1 MERIVLKHLSG
12 SKANQRD
19 DIPLAHFKE
28 LTIGRDPSN
37 AIKYD
42 PDRDDLVGRQ
52 HAKIVRDPVD
62 PTQFSL
68 IDLNS
73 RNGTFVNKQRI
84 NGATRINPGDLVQF
98 GPGGPEFMFDIEPR
112 PAGQM
117 KQTRLSADPNA
128 PTAGYGSGPPPT
140 RQGAM
145 PPTGAPF
152 GYGGIPPTGVPP
164 TGVPPMGQPGGVGK
178 ATVERMIAQT
188 KSESRKYVVIAV
200 VALVL
205 VVIGAGVGFFLWYQ
219 SRGAQT
225 DQSIAGQSERLSR
238 IEEKTAVMS
247 PGEIAKNHAQATVF
261 IEVAWNLFYTP
272 TGEQLYHQYIPN
284 NDGTGNQIIAN
295 GRQFLATYIQL
306 DDGTIEPIL
315 ALRRPGAPIGGR
327 HTGTGFVVSDN
338 GFILTNR
345 HVAAT
350 WETSYEFP
358 EDALPGLVYRFP
370 GGRPQI
376 VGVLNQPIR
385 GWVPSKAKFLGGK
398 SSVGKI
404 AEGRIEYMD
413 VTFAKNRIRIP
424 AKIARVSDQHD
435 VAMIKIDVPQ
445 SVPKVEL
452 FDNYDSVEPGMK
464 ITILGYP
471 GISPQVGVV
480 TQSQDPF
487 SRESEVK
494 VVPDP
499 TVTDG
504 IIGRVIRGE
513 AKKSE
518 SDSEGYISTFGD
530 SYQLTA
536 NATGAGNSGGPVFD
550 DRGRVIGIFYAS
562 ASRLG
567 DARITFAVPIRY
579 GIELMGTSA
588 VIK

>member
-62 PTQFSL
+62 PTQFSI

-112 PAGQM
+112 PANM
-117 KQTRLSADPNA
+117 MRPTRMSNDPNA

-140 RQGAM
+140 RQGGM
-145 PPTGAPF
+145 PPTGAPG

-164 TGVPPMGQPGGVGK
+164 MGQPGSVGK

-188 KSESRKYVVIAV
+188 KSDSRKYVIIAV

-205 VVIGAGVGFFLWYQ
+205 IVAGAAVGLYLWNQ
-219 SRGAQT
+219 SRSAQT
-225 DQSIAGQSERLSR
+225 DQNIEGLRGSLSKV
-238 IEEKTAVMS
+238 EEKTAVMS
-247 PGEIAKNHAQATVF
+247 PGDIAKSHAQATVF

-272 TGEQLYHQYIPN
+272 TGEQLYHQYIQN
-284 NDGTGNQIIAN
+284 NDGSGNQIIGN
-295 GRQFLATYIQL
+295 GRPFLAAYIQL

-315 ALRRPGAPIGGR
+315 ALKRPGAPIGGR
-327 HTGTGFVVSDN
+327 HTGTGFAVSDN

-358 EDALPGLVYRFP
+358 EDAVPGLVYRFP

-376 VGVLNQPIR
+376 VGVLNQPVR

-413 VTFAKNRIRIP
+413 VTFPKNRIRIP

-452 FDNYDSVEPGMK
+452 FDNYDSVEQGMK

-487 SRESEVK
+487 NRESEARVI
-494 VVPDP
+494 PDP

-504 IIGRVIRGE
+504 IIGRVIRGD
-513 AKKSE
+513 AKKSS
-518 SDSEGYISTFGD
+518 SDSDTYISEIGD

-550 DRGRVIGIFYAS
+550 DRGRVIGIFYAA

>member
-62 PTQFSL
+62 PSQFSI

-112 PAGQM
+112 PANLM
-117 KQTRLSADPNA
+117 RPTRMSNDPNA
-128 PTAGYGSGPPPT
+128 PTAGYGAGPPPT

-145 PPTGAPF
+145 PPTGAPM
-152 GYGGIPPTGVPP
+152 GYGGMPPTGVPP
-164 TGVPPMGQPGGVGK
+164 AGQPGSVGK

-188 KSESRKYVVIAV
+188 KSDSRKSVIIAV
-200 VALVL
+200 VALILL
-205 VVIGAGVGFFLWYQ
+205 VAGAAVGLYLWNQ
-219 SRGAQT
+219 SRN
-225 DQSIAGQSERLSR
+225 DQADRDRAGQSERLSKV
-238 IEEKTAVMS
+238 EEKTAVMS
-247 PGEIAKNHAQATVF
+247 PGDIAKAHAQATVF

-284 NDGTGNQIIAN
+284 NDGSGNQIIAN

-315 ALRRPGAPIGGR
+315 ALKRPGAPIGGR

-350 WETSYEFP
+350 WETTYEFP
-358 EDALPGLVYRFP
+358 EDAVPGLVYRFP

-376 VGVLNQPIR
+376 VGVLNQPVR

-424 AKIARVSDQHD
+424 SKIARVSDQHD

-452 FDNYDSVEPGMK
+452 FDNYDSAEQGMK

-504 IIGRVIRGE
+504 IIGRIIRGE
-513 AKKSE
+513 AKKS
-518 SDSEGYISTFGD
+518 DGDAEGYISTFGD

-550 DRGRVIGIFYAS
+550 DRGRVIGIFYAA

>member
-52 HAKIVRDPVD
+52 HAKIVRDPID
-62 PTQFSL
+62 PNQFSI

-112 PAGQM
+112 PASLM
-117 KQTRLSADPNA
+117 RPTRMSADPNA

-140 RQGAM
+140 RQSAM
-145 PPTGAPF
+145 PPTGAPG
-152 GYGGIPPTGVPP
+152 GYGGVPP
-164 TGVPPMGQPGGVGK
+164 TGVPPMGQPGSVGK

-188 KSESRKYVVIAV
+188 KSDSRKYVVIAV

-205 VVIGAGVGFFLWYQ
+205 VVAGAGVGLFLWYQ
-219 SRGAQT
+219 SRGAAT
-225 DQSIAGQSERLSR
+225 DQNIAGQSERLSK
-238 IEEKTAVMS
+238 IEEKTAVLS
-247 PGEIAKNHAQATVF
+247 PGDIAKAHAQSTVF

-272 TGEQLYHQYIPN
+272 TGEQLYHEYILN
-284 NDGTGNQIIAN
+284 NDGNGNQIIAN
-295 GRQFLATYIQL
+295 GRPYLAKYIQF

-350 WETSYEFP
+350 WETSYDFP
-358 EDALPGLVYRFP
+358 EDAVPGLVYRFS
-370 GGRPQI
+370 GNRSQI
-376 VGVLNQPIR
+376 VGVLNQPVR

-398 SSVGKI
+398 SSEGKI
-404 AEGRIEYMD
+404 ADGRIGYME
-413 VTFAKNRIRIP
+413 VKFAKNSNRIP
-424 AKIARVSDQHD
+424 AKIARISDKHD

-452 FDNYDSVEPGMK
+452 FDNYDAVESGMK

-471 GISPQVGVV
+471 GISPKVGVV

-487 SRESEVK
+487 SRESEVT

-504 IIGRVIRGE
+504 IIGRVIRGD
-513 AKKSE
+513 AKKS
-518 SDSEGYISTFGD
+518 SDSDTYISEIGD

>member
-62 PTQFSL
+62 PTQFSI

-84 NGATRINPGDLVQF
+84 NGATRISPGDLVQF

-112 PAGQM
+112 PANM
-117 KQTRLSADPNA
+117 MRPTRMSNDPNA

-145 PPTGAPF
+145 PPTGAPG

-164 TGVPPMGQPGGVGK
+164 MGQPGSVGK

-188 KSESRKYVVIAV
+188 KSDSRKYVIIAV

-205 VVIGAGVGFFLWYQ
+205 IVAGAAVGLYLWNQ
-219 SRGAQT
+219 SRSAQT
-225 DQSIAGQSERLSR
+225 DQNIEGLRGSLSKV
-238 IEEKTAVMS
+238 EEKTAVMS
-247 PGEIAKNHAQATVF
+247 PGDIAKSHAQATVF

-272 TGEQLYHQYIPN
+272 TGEQLYHQYIQN
-284 NDGTGNQIIAN
+284 NDGSGNQIIGN
-295 GRQFLATYIQL
+295 GRPFLATYIQL

-315 ALRRPGAPIGGR
+315 ALKRPGAPIGGR
-327 HTGTGFVVSDN
+327 HTGTGFAVSDN

-358 EDALPGLVYRFP
+358 EDAVPGLVYRFP

-376 VGVLNQPIR
+376 VGVLNQPVR

-413 VTFAKNRIRIP
+413 VTFPKNRIRIP

-452 FDNYDSVEPGMK
+452 FDNYDAVEQGMK

-487 SRESEVK
+487 NRESEARVI
-494 VVPDP
+494 PDP

-504 IIGRVIRGE
+504 IIGRVIRGD
-513 AKKSE
+513 AKKSS
-518 SDSEGYISTFGD
+518 SDSDTYISEIGD

-550 DRGRVIGIFYAS
+550 DRGRVIGIFYAA